1 MEIEKEGLVRIAIV
15 EDDALAERR
24 LEDCLCRYETEY
36 GIGFSVVHYGSG
48 FEFLERWAC
57 KADIVFMDVDM
68 PGMNGIE
75 TARRM
80 RETGS
85 EAVLMFV
92 TNLAQYAIEGYSVDA
107 LDYVLKPVEY
117 FAFKLKIQKALR
129 SVAVCTDRV
138 IQIMADDQ
146 THYLKSSE
154 IQYVEVEKHSLTY
167 HTTNGALLGEGS
179 LKNVEQALEGLPFYR
194 CNYCYLVNLQ
204 YVSSVGNAEVHI
216 GNTVLQLSRSRRKP
230 FMEQLTN
237 YYSKGG
243 RSK

>member
-1 MEIEKEGLVRIAIV
+1 MEKEKEGLVRIAIV
-15 EDDALAERR
+15 EDDALAEQR
-24 LEDCLCRYETEY
+24 LEDCLHRYETEY
-36 GIGFSVVHYGSG
+36 GAEFSVVHYCNG
-48 FEFLERWAC
+48 FEFLEQWAC

-75 TARRM
+75 TAHRM
-80 RETGS
+80 RQTGS
-85 EAVLMFV
+85 ESVLMFV

-138 IQIMADDQ
+138 IQIMAGDQ
-146 THYLKSSE
+146 IHYIKSSE
-154 IQYVEVEKHSLTY
+154 LRYVEVEKHSLTY
-167 HTTNGALLGEGS
+167 HTPHGVLFGEGS
-179 LKNVEQALEGLPFYR
+179 LKNVELALEGLPFYR

-216 GNTVLQLSRSRRKP
+216 GDTVLPFSRSRRKP